1 MAGQN
6 ETVAIFW
13 RLQQRRSWD
22 PESHVQ
28 RKTRST
34 WRRLSRLSF
43 LKNASFMAWL
53 LLNASLL
60 YKTVTDNRN
69 NDIPRRICR
78 GSARR
83 IYERMRASMLTSVQ
97 SLVKRQILFAVL
109 RRSFSYF
116 ESSFKAL
123 WLNKMFCTF
132 NQMYFMFSRK
142 AKSISSRSGCCGQ
155 YA

>member
-1 MAGQN
+1 
-6 ETVAIFW
+6 
-13 RLQQRRSWD
+13 
-22 PESHVQ
+22 
-28 RKTRST
+28 
-34 WRRLSRLSF
+34 
-43 LKNASFMAWL
+43 MAWL

-123 WLNKMFCTF
+123 
-132 NQMYFMFSRK
+132 
-142 AKSISSRSGCCGQ
+142 
-155 YA
+155 